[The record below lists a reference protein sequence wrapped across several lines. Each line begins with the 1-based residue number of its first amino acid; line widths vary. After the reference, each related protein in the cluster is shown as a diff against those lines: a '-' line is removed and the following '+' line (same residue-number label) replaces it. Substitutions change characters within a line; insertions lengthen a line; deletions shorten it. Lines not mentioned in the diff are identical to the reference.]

1 MVQYY
6 TAIFF
11 AFSLFIFS
19 LFSFQSKKLT
29 KHRYKVLYLL
39 VFYKIDPFFQELHR
53 ALPWL
58 MNIGISDLF
67 PFLSEMCK
75 KYGQFVIIYL
85 TQYAKWH
92 KKIVF
97 KSFLKIVMFSIS
109 SIVKFQV
116 QWSTISQTFAQKK
129 IKVKLYIWWVGIME
143 GFFQIVKFGFSK
155 PNFRKQNIIHIVFSI
170 EKRKKLLE
178 HTQKKIE

>member
-6 TAIFF
+6 NAIFF
-11 AFSLFIFS
+11 AFSQFIFS
-19 LFSFQSKKLT
+19 LFSFQSKMLT

-67 PFLSEMCK
+67 PFLSEMCQ
-75 KYGQFVIIYL
+75 KYGQFVSIYL
-85 TQYAKWH
+85 IQYAKWQ
-92 KKIVF
+92 KKIIF
-97 KSFLKIVMFSIS
+97 KSFLIILKIAMFSIS

-116 QWSTISQTFAQKK
+116 QWSTISYTFAHTKR
-129 IKVKLYIWWVGIME
+129 IKVKL
-143 GFFQIVKFGFSK
+143 
-155 PNFRKQNIIHIVFSI
+155 
-170 EKRKKLLE
+170 
-178 HTQKKIE
+178 